1 MTSPVPSK
9 SSGINPLL
17 QKLGKT
23 TGLKTGRYETK
34 NLSLPLFVFR
44 VGADYPDHAA
54 AMDDLAFVANLFY

>member
-23 TGLKTGRYETK
+23 TGLKTGRYQTK
-34 NLSLPLFVFR
+34 ELIL
-44 VGADYPDHAA
+44 AA
-54 AMDDLAFVANLFY
+54 VCVSG